1 MERTKA
7 YRSLLKGGV
16 TLCVFVVIFFLCML
30 FSNNFWPLLISIG
43 LLGTPLLHFALFS
56 SNISVRRSVSGV
68 TCAEYTRNAARTVKS
83 LPPSI

>member
-16 TLCVFVVIFFLCML
+16 TLCVIFLILFLCML

-43 LLGTPLLHFALFS
+43 LLGTHTLSMLALTPS
-56 SNISVRRSVSGV
+56 SACWNR
-68 TCAEYTRNAARTVKS
+68 
-83 LPPSI
+83 